1 MGIGSTDNSQKSV
14 ATAQRDVFTTNNFEN
29 YDLKAPDLL
38 CGLIFLMS
46 FACQSC
52 VTRMCL
58 YFIYM
63 YMYGI
68 HMSLVCTRMS
78 SVYHSYVLVC
88 DGMSLVCTRMSSVY
102 HSYVLVCDGMSFVCS
117 GMSSVFHS
125 HLLVCYLYVTRMY
138 SHVIRISLV
147 CTCMSSVYHSY
158 VLACYSYITRIYLY
172 VICMSLV
179 CTCMSSVCH

>member
-1 MGIGSTDNSQKSV
+1 
-14 ATAQRDVFTTNNFEN
+14 
-29 YDLKAPDLL
+29 
-38 CGLIFLMS
+38 MS

-68 HMSLVCTRMS
+68 RMSLVCTRMS

-88 DGMSLVCTRMSSVY
+88 DGMSLVCT
-102 HSYVLVCDGMSFVCS
+102 GI
-117 GMSSVFHS
+117 SSVFHS

-147 CTCMSSVYHSY
+147 CTRMLFIYHSY
-158 VLACYSYITRIYLY
+158 LLVCHPYVTRMYLY
-172 VICMSLV
+172 VIRMSLV
-179 CTCMSSVCH
+179 CICMSSVCHTYVLVCHPYVTRMWFYHEQWHTENINFGVINYKSFNAKLYRRR